1 MSRITPPRFLS
12 PTFMPA
18 SKLNLVRNGQVPVYE
33 QIAEH
38 LKARIAAGELVAG
51 QKLPGIKLLA
61 KSMGVNHLTLRQALR
76 TLEEN
81 RVVATESARGTFV
94 VGNNPTQLQVALVL
108 PNLNESSS
116 RLSAGVQEVMTQS
129 KSTVD
134 IFHYDENDPLEREQ
148 INRLSAEGYDGAIIF
163 PSLNPLSLKP
173 LLQMLL
179 DGYPLVFIDRAP
191 GQFPCWSAWADNFRG
206 GYLATERL
214 IQTGCKR
221 IACVSTNV
229 SGVHDRYEGFLR
241 AMGDHHLP
249 VDFNLVRQVEPRDE
263 HIEETMDE
271 WLKLAEPPTGIFF
284 TNDFQAFRG
293 LRHARER
300 GKKAPADL
308 RIVGFDDLSICGLST
323 PALTT
328 VRQDFVGIGRTAARL
343 LAEQI
348 GLPKEK
354 RFSSARHESIPV
366 ELVVRGSA

>member
-1 MSRITPPRFLS
+1 
-12 PTFMPA
+12 MPA
-18 SKLNLVRNGQVPVYE
+18 PKLNLVRNGQVPVYE

-38 LKARIAAGELVAG
+38 LKARIAAGEFAAG

-116 RLSAGVQEVMTQS
+116 RLSAGVQEVMTRS
-129 KSTVD
+129 RSTVD

-163 PSLNPLSLKP
+163 PSLNPPSLKP
-173 LLQMLL
+173 LLQMML

-191 GQFPCWSAWADNFRG
+191 GQLPCWSVWADNFRG
-206 GYLATERL
+206 GYLATDHL
-214 IQTGCKR
+214 ISAGCQR
-221 IACVSTNV
+221 IACVSTPV

-241 AMGDHHLP
+241 AMGDRRLP
-249 VDFNLVRQVEPRDE
+249 VDFNLIRQVDPREE
-263 HIEETMDE
+263 HIEETLDT
-271 WLKLAEPPTGIFF
+271 WLSLPEPPNGIFF
-284 TNDFQAFRG
+284 TNDYQAFRG
-293 LRHARER
+293 LRHARSL
-300 GKKAPADL
+300 GKKAPDDL
-308 RIVGFDDLSICGLST
+308 RVVGFDDLSICGLST

-328 VRQDFVGIGRTAARL
+328 IRQDFAGIGRTAARL

-348 GLPKEK
+348 ALPKEK
-354 RFSSARHESIPV
+354 RFSAARHESLPV

>member
-1 MSRITPPRFLS
+1 
-12 PTFMPA
+12 MPA
-18 SKLNLVRNGQVPVYE
+18 HKLNLVRNGRIPIYE

-81 RVVATESARGTFV
+81 RVVSTESARGTFV
-94 VGNNPTQLQVALVL
+94 VGNNSTQLQVALVL

-116 RLSAGVQEVMTQS
+116 RLSAGVQEEMMQS

-134 IFHYDENDPLEREQ
+134 IFHYDENDPLECEQ
-148 INRLSAEGYDGAIIF
+148 INRLSAEAYDGAIIF
-163 PSLNPLSLKP
+163 PSLSPISLKP
-173 LLQMLL
+173 LLQMML

-191 GQFPCWSAWADNFRG
+191 GQVPCWSTWADNFHG

-221 IACVSTNV
+221 IACVSTNFG
-229 SGVHDRYEGFLR
+229 SVHDRYEGFLHT
-241 AMGDHHLP
+241 MGDHRLP

-284 TNDFQAFRG
+284 TNDYQAFRG
-293 LRHARER
+293 LRHALTLGRR
-300 GKKAPADL
+300 VPDDL

-343 LAEQI
+343 LTEQI

-366 ELVVRGSA
+366 ELVVRGST